1 MCLELAHEF
10 MENCL
15 HLPPSESFLT
25 LPFQLCTL
33 NSGLEI
39 VKCPEFIRVVG
50 RQLLEG
56 IGQLLTLIPEEL
68 EFDSTMDHHLQV
80 EPQRSNRSVP
90 REKEAYLALPPPE
103 KYA

>member
-15 HLPPSESFLT
+15 HLPSSKPFLT

-33 NSGLEI
+33 NSRLEI
-39 VKCPEFIRVVG
+39 IKCPDFIRVAG
-50 RQLLEG
+50 RQLLEDMS
-56 IGQLLTLIPEEL
+56 QLLTLIPEEL
-68 EFDSTMDHHLQV
+68 EFDAINHRRV

-90 REKEAYLALPPPE
+90 MENEAYLALPPPE